1 MEEKSSTENVQAV
14 AAEIL
19 QYLVAHPLARDTV
32 EGVLKWWLPTH
43 PVPRT
48 KKIVVQDVLKL
59 LVIQGRLTK
68 RVISHSEDVYGAN
81 EASKPR
87 LGFGR
92 K

>member
-43 PVPRT
+43 PVPKT
-48 KKIVVQDVLKL
+48 KAAVQEALEL
-59 LVIQGRLTK
+59 LVAEGQLTK
-68 RVISHSEDVYGAN
+68 RAISHSEDVYGAN
-81 EASKPR
+81 EMRIAESKDAAE
-87 LGFGR
+87 
-92 K
+92 

>member
-43 PVPRT
+43 PLPRT
-48 KKIVVQDVLKL
+48 KAVVQEALEF
-59 LVIQGRLTK
+59 LVMEGRLTK
-68 RVISHSEDVYGAN
+68 RVISHSDDVYGAN
-81 EASKPR
+81 EGRIEESKDAVE
-87 LGFGR
+87 
-92 K
+92 